1 MSHASTPTF
10 TYDVQN
16 QLGTDALGAALSR
29 ALPDGSVVAL
39 IGTLGAGKTAL
50 VQAVA
55 AAEGFPRSEV
65 TSPTF
70 VLVNEYPAARKIYHL
85 DTYRLADD
93 DEFLALGPEE
103 FFESGGLTFV
113 EWADRFPACL
123 PRERLEITIEV
134 TGDETRRFWLTARG
148 KRYEQ
153 ALANAQTHLAG

>member
-1 MSHASTPTF
+1 MSHETMQTF

-16 QLGTDALGAALSR
+16 QQGTDALGAALSR

-70 VLVNEYPAARKIYHL
+70 VLVNEYPGARKMYHL
-85 DTYRLADD
+85 DTYRLAGD

-103 FFESGGLTFV
+103 FFESSGLTFV

-123 PRERLEITIEV
+123 PRERLEITIDV
-134 TGDETRRFWLTARG
+134 TGDESRRFRITARG
-148 KRYEQ
+148 MRYEEAVSRVQ
-153 ALANAQTHLAG
+153 SHLAA

>member
-1 MSHASTPTF
+1 MSHGTTQTF

-16 QLGTDALGAALSR
+16 QQGTDALGGALSR
-29 ALPDGSVVAL
+29 ALPNGAVVAL

-70 VLVNEYPAARKIYHL
+70 VLVNEYPGVRRIYHL

-103 FFESGGLTFV
+103 FFESTGLTFV

-123 PRERLEITIEV
+123 PRERLEIVIEV
-134 TGDETRRFWLTARG
+134 TGDETRRFRLTAGG

-153 ALANAQTHLAG
+153 ALGYVQEQLTG